1 MTFFLLLR
9 HHHHHSQ
16 HKKEALAGSTVKI
29 EARDV
34 RLSKMI
40 SVSIV
45 LVPLLWVSYAVL
57 LLFLGFSVIET
68 ALYLFWCPFFSY
80 IAVIATEAGMVDL
93 KDLRPHVLRLF
104 VSGSA
109 QKKMVDQRR
118 ALQKKVRELVRKY
131 GPELGDLYT
140 RKLG

>member
-1 MTFFLLLR
+1 M
-9 HHHHHSQ
+9 
-16 HKKEALAGSTVKI
+16 KI

-45 LVPLLWVSYAVL
+45 MVPLLWISYAVL
-57 LLFLGFSVIET
+57 MLLLGFSTVET
-68 ALYLFWCPFFSY
+68 ALYVFWCPFFSY

-104 VSGSA
+104 VSSSA
-109 QKKMVDQRR
+109 QRKLVDQRR
-118 ALQKKVRELVRKY
+118 ALQKKVRELVKKY
-131 GPELGDLYT
+131 GPELGNLYT
-140 RKLG
+140 KKLG